1 MGRRIGSVAA
11 TAAGIALLSGCAW
24 IGGGLDRA
32 NAQLVQQ
39 LTDYCAQPEYRRQAL
54 YILANGAL
62 EANNITVAVICPGD
76 EVE

>member
-1 MGRRIGSVAA
+1 
-11 TAAGIALLSGCAW
+11 
-24 IGGGLDRA
+24 LDRA